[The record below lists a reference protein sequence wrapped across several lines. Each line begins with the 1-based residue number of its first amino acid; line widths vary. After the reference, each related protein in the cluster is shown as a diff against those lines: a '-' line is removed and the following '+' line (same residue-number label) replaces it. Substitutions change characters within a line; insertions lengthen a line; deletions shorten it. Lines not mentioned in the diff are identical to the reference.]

1 MTEFP
6 WDYRSIT
13 EYSIKTKKKLKDEKR
28 KEKKNVDD
36 TQDSLPLA
44 SFRPSTMQ

>member
-1 MTEFP
+1 MYIIVSYSRIESPEMTEFP

-28 KEKKNVDD
+28 KEKKK
-36 TQDSLPLA
+36 
-44 SFRPSTMQ
+44 RG